1 MKKTFVAGLVLLG
14 MSSASLPAGEL
25 GLIVDKQIGAT
36 QAALAGNSLTGS
48 HVGTYDAV
56 SPTGVGVRL
65 GYTLLN
71 LEVLELGVV
80 GTYHPKVTDDLVL
93 SGAHLGTLS
102 NQYESLGIQADW
114 TLLLNLHAGLEYRAE
129 KLTAVIN
136 NVGSQSVT
144 YYRPW
149 MNAGVGLSLPLPI
162 VKPFVRLEVAVPVTK
177 ESSTADSSTFIK
189 AMAPSLQ
196 VSLYGGIRF

>member
-1 MKKTFVAGLVLLG
+1 MKKTVVAGLVLLG
-14 MSSASLPAGEL
+14 MSSAPVSAGEL
-25 GLIVDKQIGAT
+25 GLLVDKQVGTAQT
-36 QAALAGNSLTGS
+36 ALAGGQIQSG
-48 HVGTYDAV
+48 HYDAV

-71 LEVLELGVV
+71 LEVLELGIV

-102 NQYESLGIQADW
+102 NQYEALGIQADW
-114 TLLLNLHAGLEYRAE
+114 TFLLNLHAGLEYRAE
-129 KLTAVIN
+129 KLSATVTG
-136 NVGSQSVT
+136 VGTQSVT

-149 MNAGVGLSLPLPI
+149 MNAGIGLSVPLPI
-162 VKPFVRLEVAVPVTK
+162 VKPFVRLEVAVPVNK
-177 ESSTADSSTFIK
+177 ESNPADNTTFIK